1 MNQNQKVKHQQ
12 KSPANPRC
20 LDKNLAGSIEFW
32 GARLTTTT
40 PQQGPMRAP
49 TLQWLKGKVPSI
61 EP

>member
-32 GARLTTTT
+32 GARPYNHSPARAHEGPNVAMAERQS
-40 PQQGPMRAP
+40 PQH
-49 TLQWLKGKVPSI
+49 
-61 EP
+61 